1 MRWLDAL
8 PTRIPL
14 DPAVYLRA
22 ARARPRGEVRLALLY
37 GAACHLAFGLAVA
50 AMIVAMWFG
59 MSRSLGPFEGW
70 AAVLANAALI
80 AQFPLGHSLLLTKR
94 GRGLLA
100 RLGPAPHGATL
111 ATTTYALI
119 ASLQLF
125 ALFAL
130 WSPSGVVWWAAEGW
144 ALWAMTALYAV
155 PWLLLAKASVD
166 AGAEVQSG
174 FLGWSSLLRGVKPAF
189 PDMPEGGL
197 FRLVRQPIYVSFALT
212 LWTAPV
218 WTPDQLALAVS
229 YTLYCLLAPML
240 KERRFAAIYGARF
253 AAYRAR
259 TPYWLPRIRSRPH
272 G

>member
-1 MRWLDAL
+1 MTI

-14 DPAVYLRA
+14 SPGVYLTALR
-22 ARARPRGEVRLALLY
+22 RQPRGRVALALAY
-37 GAACHLAFGLAVA
+37 GAACHAAFGLAVG

-80 AQFPLGHSLLLTKR
+80 AQFPLGHSLLLTPR
-94 GRGLLA
+94 GQRLLA
-100 RLGPAPHGATL
+100 RLAPAHGATL

-125 ALFAL
+125 ALFAF
-130 WSPSGVVWWAAEGW
+130 WSPSGVIWWAAEGW

-155 PWLLLAKASVD
+155 PWLMLAKASLD

-174 FLGWSSLLRGVKPAF
+174 FLGWSSLLRGARPLF

-197 FRLVRQPIYVSFALT
+197 FRIVRQPIYVSFALT
-212 LWTAPV
+212 LWLVPV
-218 WTPDQLALAVS
+218 WTPDQLALAVC
-229 YTLYCLLAPML
+229 YTLYCLLAPRL
-240 KERRFAAIYGARF
+240 KERRFAARYGDRF

-259 TPYWLPRIRSRPH
+259 TPYWLPRLRGPRH